1 MDTTGS
7 GTLLLALAKLR
18 KADRDLALAN
28 LKPSHIKVLMGAA
41 RLTSVFAVFKDDQG
55 AINSFFPGQGGPAL

>member
-18 KADRDLALAN
+18 KADRDLALATC
-28 LKPSHIKVLMGAA
+28 S
-41 RLTSVFAVFKDDQG
+41 
-55 AINSFFPGQGGPAL
+55 AIIPIPPFRRAPRRPP